1 MNNNTT
7 IGIDLGNTKHT
18 VCALDADGEIL
29 FRKEIANT
37 PEALKPFFDE
47 NRGATVAME
56 TGLCCRWVSALAR
69 VCGCDTIV
77 GNARKL
83 AATYEDKHKNDAN
96 DAEKIARIARAD
108 RKLFHPVALRDDE
121 HHLLMQILELRDG
134 EVRART
140 RRINSI
146 RGMCKAAAVFLPDC
160 DAASFHKVA
169 PGAMPNAQRK
179 LFKPALDALSAS
191 DRAIR
196 RYDAMIEDYCRK
208 QFRAETELLQTVPGV
223 GQITAAA
230 FVAAIDDPAKFGRAR
245 DAGAYF
251 GLTPAQDQ
259 SGASDAPKRITKAG
273 NDMVRK
279 LLVNCANR
287 VLRKDARDT
296 SLKRHGDRISA
307 RGGKIAKRK
316 AKVAVARK
324 MAVMM
329 LAMLKSGR
337 EYDDALAGAPP
348 AASTEPEHAA

>member
-1 MNNNTT
+1 MKNNNT

-18 VCALDADGEIL
+18 VCALDADGGIL

-37 PEALKPFFDE
+37 PEALKPFFEE

-56 TGLCCRWVSALAR
+56 TGLCCRWVSALAKG
-69 VCGCDTIV
+69 CGCDAIV

-83 AATYEDKHKNDAN
+83 AAIYEDKHKNDAN
-96 DAEKIARIARAD
+96 DAEKIARLARFD

-121 HHLLMQILELRDG
+121 HHLLMQILEFRDG
-134 EVRART
+134 EV
-140 RRINSI
+140 
-146 RGMCKAAAVFLPDC
+146 
-160 DAASFHKVA
+160 
-169 PGAMPNAQRK
+169 
-179 LFKPALDALSAS
+179 
-191 DRAIR
+191 
-196 RYDAMIEDYCRK
+196 
-208 QFRAETELLQTVPGV
+208 
-223 GQITAAA
+223 
-230 FVAAIDDPAKFGRAR
+230 RAR

-287 VLRKDARDT
+287 VLQKDARDT
-296 SLKRHGDRISA
+296 SLKRHGDKISA

-316 AKVAVARK
+316 AKVVVARK
-324 MAVMM
+324 IAVMM
-329 LAMLKSGR
+329 LSMLKSGR

-348 AASTEPEHAA
+348 AASPTSEPAA